1 MYDSLPN
8 MIIRTFI
15 LFKFGKTHVS
25 LVLVKNTLV
34 FFFFFFFL
42 RSCTKYKYYFY
53 SHLVLFE

>member
-1 MYDSLPN
+1 MYDSSPD
-8 MIIRTFI
+8 MIIKTSI

-25 LVLVKNTLV
+25 LDLEKNTLGV
-34 FFFFFFFL
+34 FFFFL